1 MQLTLRKPNVRLEIN
16 RRKSQTQ
23 RILDLLKSRPNGYYT
38 NVDLNLIAFNY
49 TMRVSELRK
58 EGHKIEAVY
67 EKPGVYRY
75 FYKGKAK

>member
-1 MQLTLRKPNVRLEIN
+1 MQFTLKKPNVREEID
-16 RRKSQTQ
+16 RRKSQSQ
-23 RILDLLKSRPNGYYT
+23 RILALLKKLPNGMIT
-38 NVDLNLIAFNY
+38 NIDLQRIALNY

-58 EGHKIEAVY
+58 DGHKIQAVY